1 MEDGVPLNEVP
12 YAAENI
18 VVPPGGES
26 HLTHIDQQL
35 VDPCSVKPPAAEP
48 PAAPPAAEPPA
59 AEPPATGAK
68 AAVQEAAAGEEAD
81 ASSAGAQK
89 AASDPLVKAQDMQ
102 RRLAATRE
110 ETIDLTRD
118 HASTPLANRPPPTP
132 LEEMKRNQ
140 SNCLH
145 QLHLIPRGDGVQLEN
160 HPGPYPLAH
169 KGGNERYLVP
179 HSDSP
184 DVKYNVYPLALGFP
198 FDPSA
203 FKSATGGCCVP
214 LLLLRKAT
222 RLARG
227 RDALSEDPT
236 RKRTRGATDVPLGE
250 LARTWRPCV

>member
-1 MEDGVPLNEVP
+1 M
-12 YAAENI
+12 
-18 VVPPGGES
+18 VPPGGES

-250 LARTWRPCV
+250 LARTWRPCVYAQLVLTLLFGPQ

>member
-140 SNCLH
+140 SNFLI
-145 QLHLIPRGDGVQLEN
+145 QWHLIPRGDGECSWKTT
-160 HPGPYPLAH
+160 PGHTPSPTKAAMSVTSSLTLIHLTLNTTCTRSHLAFLSTPPPSRVPQ
-169 KGGNERYLVP
+169 GGA
-179 HSDSP
+179 
-184 DVKYNVYPLALGFP
+184 VYRFYS
-198 FDPSA
+198 SA
-203 FKSATGGCCVP
+203 
-214 LLLLRKAT
+214 
-222 RLARG
+222 
-227 RDALSEDPT
+227 
-236 RKRTRGATDVPLGE
+236 
-250 LARTWRPCV
+250 RPRA